1 MVRLHC
7 VVEGQTEETFV
18 KQILRPHLANQQI
31 MIDARCVMTGTKRGK
46 TYRGGMTSYV
56 RAKRDIERWIKG
68 DRTAYFTTMFD
79 LYGLPTDFPGY
90 VGAKRIRDPRQRVD
104 DLENALRNDI
114 DDGRFVPYI
123 QLYEFETLLL
133 ADPHQLASQFPEQ
146 TAAIQKLV
154 EMSADFT
161 SPEEINDGAD
171 TAPSKRI
178 IDAIPAYAGMKVSA
192 GPIVAER
199 IGLPILRARCRHF
212 GAWLDQLEALARK
225 TADPGCAGQCVP
237 AQA

>member
-1 MVRLHC
+1 MTVRLHC

-18 KQILRPHLANQQI
+18 KQVLRPHLANQQI
-31 MIDARCVMTGTKRGK
+31 MIDARRVRTGTKRGK
-46 TYRGGMTSYV
+46 TYRGGMTNYA

-68 DRTAYFTTMFD
+68 DQTAHFTTMFD
-79 LYGLPTDFPGY
+79 LYGLPTDFPCY
-90 VGAKRIRDPRQRVD
+90 VKSKRIRDPIQRVN
-104 DLENALRNDI
+104 DLENALRDDI
-114 DDGRFVPYI
+114 GDARFIPYI

-133 ADPHQLASQFPEQ
+133 SAPHQLASQFPEQ

-161 SPEEINDGAD
+161 SPEGINDGAD

-178 IDAIPAYAGMKVSA
+178 INEIPEYEGMKVSA

-212 GAWLDQLEALARK
+212 GAWLDQLEALA
-225 TADPGCAGQCVP
+225 
-237 AQA
+237 

>member
-1 MVRLHC
+1 MTVRLRC
-7 VVEGQTEETFV
+7 VVEGQTEEAFV
-18 KQILRPHLANQQI
+18 KQVLCPYLAIQQV
-31 MIDARCVMTGTKRGK
+31 MVTAQCVRTGTKRGK
-46 TYRGGMTSYV
+46 TYRGGMTNYA
-56 RAKRDIERWIKG
+56 RTKRDIERSIKG

-90 VGAKRIRDPRQRVD
+90 IESKRIRDPLQRVN

-114 DDGRFVPYI
+114 GTARFIPYI

-133 ADPHQLASQFPEQ
+133 ADPHQLTSQFLEQ

-154 EMSADFT
+154 EMSAGFT

-171 TAPSKRI
+171 MAPSKRI
-178 IDAIPAYAGMKVSA
+178 INAIPAYEDMKVSA

-212 GAWLDQLEALARK
+212 GAWLDQLEALA
-225 TADPGCAGQCVP
+225 
-237 AQA
+237 